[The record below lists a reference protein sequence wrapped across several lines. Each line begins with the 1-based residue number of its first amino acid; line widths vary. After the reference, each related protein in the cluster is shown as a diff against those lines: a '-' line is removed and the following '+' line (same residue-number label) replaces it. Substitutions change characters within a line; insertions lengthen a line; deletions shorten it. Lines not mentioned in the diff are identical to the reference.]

1 MREEVVLAK
10 TDQRDGLTR
19 VMVEYVILFAS
30 IISILCHPIYLSP
43 TTIALRTIVFPRGL
57 PRHCRNQ

>member
-19 VMVEYVILFAS
+19 VMVEYVNTNNDVDYAER
-30 IISILCHPIYLSP
+30 SP
-43 TTIALRTIVFPRGL
+43 
-57 PRHCRNQ
+57 

>member
-19 VMVEYVILFAS
+19 VMVEYVNYAI
-30 IISILCHPIYLSP
+30 PIYD
-43 TTIALRTIVFPRGL
+43 I
-57 PRHCRNQ
+57 

>member
-19 VMVEYVILFAS
+19 VMVEYLNKKKMKRQS
-30 IISILCHPIYLSP
+30 I
-43 TTIALRTIVFPRGL
+43 
-57 PRHCRNQ
+57 